1 MANLYDRADLYGR
14 ENLERDNGG
23 GSFVLG
29 LITGTVLGAGLG
41 LLFAP
46 KSGAELRSQ
55 LTTRAGDLADTAAE
69 GYRQAT
75 DAAADAAGN
84 LADRGRDI
92 YNRTRDVVSRTAD
105 EAERF
110 ARDTGTG
117 NMGTPGTNRG

>member
-1 MANLYDRADLYGR
+1 MANLYDRTEVYGR
-14 ENLERDNGG
+14 EDTGGG
-23 GSFVLG
+23 GSFMLG

-55 LTTRAGDLADTAAE
+55 LSSRAGDIADTAKE
-69 GYRQAT
+69 TYRQAS
-75 DAAADAAGN
+75 DKAANVAGD

-105 EAERF
+105 EAERY
-110 ARDTGTG
+110 ARDIGGTTTGES
-117 NMGTPGTNRG
+117 RG